1 MGADRQQRIY
11 KDWTVK
17 LHADGQWANG
27 GLFSNEQYAQGG
39 MSGVRGYQDGFAYGD
54 AGWRLSIEPQTP
66 LVQIG
71 DVDGD
76 TPLWARV
83 SVFMDYG
90 QAMLLNNGTFSELAY
105 QGGPAIGHISG
116 DPTILKLWGAG
127 WSLSM
132 NVGNH
137 IDGRLTMGFPL
148 LNPGVERGWS
158 SLNAMR
164 IYFAVGGQF

>member
-1 MGADRQQRIY
+1 MGADRVQRVY

-27 GLFSNEQYAQGG
+27 PLFSNEQYGMGG
-39 MSGVRGYQDGFAYGD
+39 IAGVRGYQDGFAYGD
-54 AGWRLSIEPQTP
+54 AGWRMSIEPQTP

-76 TPLWARV
+76 TPFWIRA

-90 QAMLLNNGTFSELAY
+90 QALLLHGGYFPQVAYVNGPVVGKIPGNA
-105 QGGPAIGHISG
+105 G
-116 DPTILKLWGAG
+116 ILDLWGAG
-127 WSLSM
+127 WAISF

-148 LNPGVERGWS
+148 ANPGVQKGWS
-158 SLNAMR
+158 PLDDMR
-164 IYFAVGGQF
+164 LYFAIGGQF